1 MVRDRTPLR
10 AAGRLAGKVGYIRNI
25 GFGWKL
31 SRLVSDVF
39 GMTIHAKACVAGYL
53 ERWHPLSLKLV
64 YTPW

>member
-1 MVRDRTPLR
+1 MGSKRHGVVRDRTPLR

-39 GMTIHAKACVAGYL
+39 GMTIHAMACFAG
-53 ERWHPLSLKLV
+53 
-64 YTPW
+64 